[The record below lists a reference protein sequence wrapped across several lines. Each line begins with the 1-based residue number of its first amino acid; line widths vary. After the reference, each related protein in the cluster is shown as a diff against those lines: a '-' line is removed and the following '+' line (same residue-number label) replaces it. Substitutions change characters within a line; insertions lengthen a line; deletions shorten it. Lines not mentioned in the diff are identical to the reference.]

1 MSELKELISKAK
13 QKDFKAM
20 EELFKKYKPLL
31 KSNSKKYYRYGMEY
45 DDVFQQAS
53 IIFIIAVYDFE
64 EKKDIPFSG
73 YIKKKI
79 NWGLYHYYRRHIQK
93 KIEVPSGLNPII
105 NHR

>member
-1 MSELKELISKAK
+1 MFELKELISKAK
-13 QKDFKAM
+13 RKDFKAM

-31 KSNSKKYYRYGMEY
+31 KSNSKKYCRYGMEY

-64 EKKDIPFSG
+64 GIKDIPFSG

-79 NWGLYHYYRRHIQK
+79 NWGLYHYYRRYMQRK
-93 KIEVPSGLNPII
+93 MEVPSGLDPISH
-105 NHR
+105 HR